1 MATALAKRP
10 VAKKKIPIT
19 RQPYQRRR
27 RFNSEFMVKAVQ
39 VALRPDSAVHI
50 PEKDRE
56 MVKAAAAAITRGASI
71 PALGAGNRGRGSTA
85 GPPSPISVTQL
96 AAEAGR
102 ALRPSSGTVPADIE
116 VALRRQGIDW
126 VEPFAP
132 GRPLTPY
139 YGYGRRLRQ
148 IDYRVGRNITTDTR
162 PDRLPF
168 ALLKQLN
175 EGYDIAS
182 ICIRHIINDMRAMK
196 LSFGPMDDYDGDVAK
211 EILVVKQFLRKPDG
225 NRPFPIWLAQWMMDI
240 LRYDAGTLYRER
252 NAAGKLV
259 ALKVVDGTTV
269 APIVDYYGD
278 RPIPPA
284 PFLQQFVQ
292 GIPWDWAS
300 TDDVIYEPHWP
311 LPESPYG
318 VAPAETIV
326 LNANT
331 DVRLQ
336 LFFLQFFTAG
346 VVPEMLIEAPEEMT
360 DSDAVAELQE
370 DWDNFYESNQTGR
383 HGAHWV
389 PAGSKPHPY
398 KPDKFDPHLAEY
410 VMRRSVAAFGLVPQD
425 LGFTETVNRATA
437 EAQADTQ
444 FRISTLPNTEIYEAI
459 INMVIQDDLQM
470 PVEVNFDTGRE
481 KKDRLMEAQ
490 AHQIYVGIGSE
501 SPDEVRDQILGLPV
515 DNDNRLPRF
524 YDSPRL
530 GPVPLAWIKSVSGMI
545 DPSTLSPYGPIPAQP
560 FVPIAGQKENVPPE
574 EPEDLA
580 TSSDDKGSTPKK
592 TSSSQQS
599 AAAPSAASAAAPPP
613 LLPVG
618 TKPPPN
624 TAVEQP
630 GMHEK
635 DTHEQVG
642 DMHTDPEGRI
652 SPDGRHGLPTV
663 KLQGARA
670 RNEYRVDDGK
680 LGAPT
685 AGTTEG
691 SRGPRRP
698 QGSSSPSGRMGIS
711 VSTRENA
718 RTPRRNSRENGANKM
733 EGGVVSASGLAGV
746 DGPNVENVVDDDDD
760 AVKHFKTIGERDLDE
775 PSDIMELARK
785 SAMEASLFSVLE
797 GIHAMPGYGDLWW
810 NEGSCSVWLSLGDGD
825 ESEKYREAES
835 RLKSVP
841 GVKSVTVEAE
851 AYPARDGEDGWKRLG
866 YIGNWL
872 SDDAKKEL
880 ATWRGSARKK
890 AKDGKRQ
897 RKWDPKDV
905 PQEVAD
911 YINNGLQ
918 NTTNTAEVDK
928 VFESA
933 LQQRPPN
940 PPPEPMDVH
949 HINGLA
955 LRAGD
960 TGRVLMLQRA
970 MTQGDPAAGMW
981 EFPGG
986 HKSYNETDKQGAIRE
1001 WSEETGIKFPKK
1013 KAQLFSTWT
1022 SFNGRYTGWVFEIPT
1037 ESDVQLDGREEVVN
1051 PDGDWFEAVAW
1062 FDPRDLSN
1070 HPGIRPELKADIAS
1084 VQSAL
1089 RWPRKKNMVGL
1100 E

>member
-1 MATALAKRP
+1 MA
-10 VAKKKIPIT
+10 VIT
-19 RQPYQRRR
+19 RDIKRKAKTIKSTPVRRVTRTPLALRTPEAPKRTAIVRQPFQRRR
-27 RFNSEFMVKAVQ
+27 RYNAEFMVKAVKA
-39 VALRPDSAVHI
+39 ALQPYTLDRL
-50 PEKDRE
+50 PERE
-56 MVKAAAAAITRGASI
+56 RVMVKSAAEKITRGASI
-71 PALGAGNRGRGSTA
+71 PALGGPGGRGRGSTG
-85 GPPSPISVTQL
+85 GPPSPISVTQVAQE
-96 AAEAGR
+96 AAR

-139 YGYGRRLRQ
+139 YGYNRRLRQ
-148 IDYRVGRNITTDTR
+148 QDYRVGRNITTDTR

-196 LSFGPMDDYDGDVAK
+196 LSFGPMDDYDGDVSK
-211 EILVVKQFLRKPDG
+211 EILVAKHFLRKPDG
-225 NRPFPIWLAQWMMDI
+225 NRPLPIWLAQWMMDN
-240 LRYDAGTLYRER
+240 LRYDAGCLYRER
-252 NAAGKLV
+252 NAAGKLI
-259 ALKVVDGTTV
+259 ALKVVDGTMV
-269 APIVDYYGD
+269 APIVDYFGD

-292 GIPWDWAS
+292 GIPWDWAT

-346 VVPEMLIEAPEEMT
+346 VVPEMLIEAPAEMT
-360 DSDAVAELQE
+360 DVDGVAELQE

-398 KPDKFDPHLAEY
+398 KPDKFDPNLAEY

-459 INMVIQDDLQM
+459 LNMVLQDDLEL
-470 PVEVNFDTGRE
+470 PVMVSFDTGRE

-490 AHQIYVGIGSE
+490 AHKLYVGMGSE

-524 YDSPRL
+524 YDSDRL
-530 GPVPLAWIKSVSGMI
+530 GPVPLAWLMSVSGQI
-545 DPSTLSPYGPIPAQP
+545 DPSTLSPFGPIPPQP
-560 FVPIAGQKENVPPE
+560 FVPIAGQKENIPPE
-574 EPEDLA
+574 APE
-580 TSSDDKGSTPKK
+580 TFSDDSGGDKDSTPKK
-592 TSSSQQS
+592 PSTPS
-599 AAAPSAASAAAPPP
+599 AAAATSPTQAPPP
-613 LLPVG
+613 LLPTG
-618 TKPPPN
+618 TKIPPKA
-624 TAVEQP
+624 AVSKP
-630 GMHEK
+630 GMHAK

-652 SPDGRHGLPTV
+652 NQDGSHGVPTV
-663 KLQGARA
+663 DLSGARA

-680 LGAPT
+680 LGFRSTPP

-698 QGSSSPSGRMGIS
+698 QGSSAPLRPSGRMGAS
-711 VSTRENA
+711 TSTRENA
-718 RTPRRNSRENGANKM
+718 RTPRRNTRENSANK
-733 EGGVVSASGLAGV
+733 EASGGVVTSTGLAGI
-746 DGPNVENVVDDDDD
+746 DGPHVTNVVDDDEDD
-760 AVKHFKTIGERDLDE
+760 DVIKLSE
-775 PSDIMELARK
+775 
-785 SAMEASLFSVLE
+785 SAL
-797 GIHAMPGYGDLWW
+797 
-810 NEGSCSVWLSLGDGD
+810 
-825 ESEKYREAES
+825 
-835 RLKSVP
+835 
-841 GVKSVTVEAE
+841 
-851 AYPARDGEDGWKRLG
+851 
-866 YIGNWL
+866 
-872 SDDAKKEL
+872 KEL

-890 AKDGKRQ
+890 VKRNKRQ
-897 RKWDPKDV
+897 RDDWKPKDV
-905 PQEVAD
+905 PQEVAN

-918 NTTNTAEVDK
+918 NATNTAEVDK

-940 PPPEPMDVH
+940 PSPEPMDVH

-986 HKSYNETDKQGAIRE
+986 HKSYNETDKKGAIRE
-1001 WSEETGIKFPKK
+1001 WQEETGIKFPKK
-1013 KAQLFSTWT
+1013 KAQLFSTWD
-1022 SFNGRYTGWVFEIPT
+1022 SFNGRYTGWVFEIPS
-1037 ESDVQLDGREEVVN
+1037 ESDVNLDGREEVVN
-1051 PDGDWFEAVAW
+1051 PDGDLFEAVAW
-1062 FDPRDLSN
+1062 FDPRDLAN

-1089 RWPRKKNMVGL
+1089 RWPRKKNMIGL